1 MKTTTVA
8 DDILV
13 PEFNSP
19 RRTSTVVVAAFNLT
33 ATIMGGGVLSIPY
46 AFSKSGKYIH
56 IGYLYRSIYLPIVFI
71 HYSRL
76 SYHRCIAPTNIVPLC
91 CAVFLASL
99 FFVFY
104 VYTLLGNANVYRL
117 LSLTV
122 SLAFSSTPGVLLG
135 TVLMVVAAIITERS
149 LYLLCLCS
157 RLTGAASYGEIGESA
172 FGKNMEYF
180 VSFLISIFLMF
191 AITAY
196 MVLAK
201 DIWTSVFVEIMS
213 LPLLVLSGSNIN
225 DTSATATI
233 DGDGEA
239 LIQLPQSTTLLLPN
253 DAYVLGITM
262 LMIVPFL
269 VQKSLYALRFNCYIG
284 FSSVSILCLALVH
297 QAWTTTEAPIMMV
310 WPSNSNDHD
319 NINNNNDI
327 LWWSTNLDDVLVAFP
342 IISIGFVGIFNIL
355 PIQNA
360 LIKPTRTRML
370 QAIDGSIL
378 SCCGLAELFGL
389 AGYLYARASTDGNI
403 LNNCDPSSDLFLLV
417 GQFCC
422 GITVVLA
429 IPMMLLPCRLNL
441 LEVLDVLIYGP
452 HLTPVEVEESE
463 KLPLI
468 VIDINKD
475 YNSTTT
481 ANNGGRR
488 HNVQQCCPQQ
498 QNHPKIVETTS
509 TNASSSCCSPN
520 NNTRQFKVRIID
532 NTYIH
537 YTSTLFIIG
546 TCYMVAVHVP
556 GVAVVWSI
564 LGCSMGFL
572 IAFILPSL
580 CYLKIQQR
588 YPNHALTSKAWV
600 WFSWILLC
608 TASVALVACTTETI
622 KRLM

>member
-1 MKTTTVA
+1 MKTTTAA

-19 RRTSTVVVAAFNLT
+19 RRTSTVVVSAFNLT

-46 AFSKSGKYIH
+46 AFSKSG
-56 IGYLYRSIYLPIVFI
+56 L
-71 HYSRL
+71 
-76 SYHRCIAPTNIVPLC
+76 
-91 CAVFLASL
+91 
-99 FFVFY
+99 
-104 VYTLLGNANVYRL
+104 
-117 LSLTV
+117 
-122 SLAFSSTPGVLLG
+122 LLG

-201 DIWTSVFVEIMS
+201 DIWTSVFVEIIS

-262 LMIVPFL
+262 LFIVPFL

-389 AGYLYARASTDGNI
+389 AGYLYAGTSTDGNI

-452 HLTPVEVEESE
+452 HLTPVEVEQSE

-509 TNASSSCCSPN
+509 TNASSCCSPN
-520 NNTRQFKVRIID
+520 NNTRQFKARIID

-546 TCYMVAVHVP
+546 TRYMVAVHVP

-608 TASVALVACTTETI
+608 TASAALVACSTETI

>member
-1 MKTTTVA
+1 
-8 DDILV
+8 
-13 PEFNSP
+13 
-19 RRTSTVVVAAFNLT
+19 
-33 ATIMGGGVLSIPY
+33 
-46 AFSKSGKYIH
+46 
-56 IGYLYRSIYLPIVFI
+56 
-71 HYSRL
+71 
-76 SYHRCIAPTNIVPLC
+76 
-91 CAVFLASL
+91 
-99 FFVFY
+99 
-104 VYTLLGNANVYRL
+104 
-117 LSLTV
+117 
-122 SLAFSSTPGVLLG
+122 
-135 TVLMVVAAIITERS
+135 MVVAAIITERS

-297 QAWTTTEAPIMMV
+297 QAWTTTEAPIMMA

-389 AGYLYARASTDGNI
+389 AGYLYAGNNTDGNI

-509 TNASSSCCSPN
+509 TNASSCCSPN